1 MVRGGCL
8 LLLLHRNGREIEK
21 GRKREREWYW
31 GERRKDGGDIRRNPR
46 GSLVYFN
53 QDPLAPHHPLNSLSL
68 SFSFLYLHLISLCRI
83 ALRS

>member
-1 MVRGGCL
+1 MKRA
-8 LLLLHRNGREIEK
+8 E
-21 GRKREREWYW
+21 REREWYW

-68 SFSFLYLHLISLCRI
+68 SFSFLYLRLISRALCRI
-83 ALRS
+83 ALRSLREEGEGEAGRVGT